1 VARRPP
7 TLGPTVEDPS
17 FGPRHVL
24 GLVRSTVPPM
34 HPAGRPFVAAG
45 LGIALAGRHHRW
57 LRRAGLLAAGACAAF
72 FRHPP
77 RVPPVGRNAVVAP
90 ADGVICVIDSAAPPA
105 ELGMGETP
113 LPRVSIF
120 LSLLD
125 AHVQRAPVSGEVIA
139 VRHRPG
145 RFGSADL
152 PSASD
157 ENERTSLRIRTGPG
171 ADGPEVI
178 AVQVAGLL
186 ARRIVCDAR
195 VGDKLSIGDTYGLIR
210 FGSRLD
216 TYLPP
221 GAAPVVEVGQRAV
234 AGETVLAELP

>member
-1 VARRPP
+1 
-7 TLGPTVEDPS
+7 
-17 FGPRHVL
+17 
-24 GLVRSTVPPM
+24 VRSTVPPV
-34 HPAGRPFVAAG
+34 HPAGRPFISAG
-45 LGIALAGRHHRW
+45 LAIASAGALGQAITGRNYRW
-57 LRRAGLLAAGACAAF
+57 LRRVGLLAAGACAGF

-77 RVPPVGRNAVVAP
+77 RVPPTRPGAIVAP
-90 ADGVICVIDSAAPPA
+90 ADGMICVIDSAAPPA
-105 ELGMGETP
+105 ELSMGDIP

-125 AHVQRAPVSGEVIA
+125 AHVQRAPVGGEVIA
-139 VRHRPG
+139 VQHRPG

-152 PSASD
+152 ASASTD
-157 ENERTSLRIRTGPG
+157 NERTSVRIRTDHG
-171 ADGPEVI
+171 AEGPEVVV
-178 AVQVAGLL
+178 VQIAGLL
-186 ARRIVCDAR
+186 ARRIVCDAH

-221 GAAPVVEVGQRAV
+221 GAIPIIQVGQRAV

>member
-1 VARRPP
+1 MARRPP
-7 TLGPTVEDPS
+7 SAD
-17 FGPRHVL
+17 PRHL
-24 GLVRSTVPPM
+24 LELVRSTVPPV
-34 HPAGRPFVAAG
+34 HPAGRPFISAG
-45 LGIALAGRHHRW
+45 LAIASAGALGQAITGRNYRW
-57 LRRAGLLAAGACAAF
+57 LRRVGLLAAGACAGF

-77 RVPPVGRNAVVAP
+77 RVPPTRPGAIVAP
-90 ADGVICVIDSAAPPA
+90 ADGMICVIDSAAPPA
-105 ELGMGETP
+105 ELSMGDVP

-139 VRHRPG
+139 VQHRPG

-152 PSASD
+152 ASASTD
-157 ENERTSLRIRTGPG
+157 NERTSVRIRTDYG
-171 ADGPEVI
+171 AEGPEVVV
-178 AVQVAGLL
+178 VQIAGLL
-186 ARRIVCDAR
+186 ARRIVCDAH

-216 TYLPP
+216 TYLPA
-221 GAAPVVEVGQRAV
+221 GAMPIIQVGQRAV

>member
-1 VARRPP
+1 MARRPP
-7 TLGPTVEDPS
+7 SAD
-17 FGPRHVL
+17 PRHL
-24 GLVRSTVPPM
+24 LELVRSTVPPV
-34 HPAGRPFVAAG
+34 HPAGRPFISAG
-45 LGIALAGRHHRW
+45 LAIASAGALGQAITGRNYRW
-57 LRRAGLLAAGACAAF
+57 LRRVGLLAAGACAGF

-77 RVPPVGRNAVVAP
+77 RVPPTRPGAIVAP
-90 ADGVICVIDSAAPPA
+90 ADGMICVIDSAAPPA
-105 ELGMGETP
+105 ELSMGDVP

-139 VRHRPG
+139 VQHRPG

-152 PSASD
+152 ASASTD
-157 ENERTSLRIRTGPG
+157 NERTSVRIRTDYG
-171 ADGPEVI
+171 AEGPEVVV
-178 AVQVAGLL
+178 VQIAGLL
-186 ARRIVCDAR
+186 ARRIVCDAH

-221 GAAPVVEVGQRAV
+221 GAMPIIQVGQRAV